1 LPDRTQQATRRA
13 LGDARM
19 RELVDR
25 YVTAWERR
33 DVDALVAILAEDVT
47 FAMPPY
53 PHWWR
58 GRHDVIGHVV
68 GTGLPELRK
77 LRTEAN
83 GQPAVAWYVR
93 ETREC
98 PYQGRSIE
106 VLAFDGERVSAI
118 VAFASQRL
126 FGDFGLPTELD

>member
-1 LPDRTQQATRRA
+1 
-13 LGDARM
+13 
-19 RELVDR
+19 
-25 YVTAWERR
+25 
-33 DVDALVAILAEDVT
+33 VAILAEDVT

-58 GRHDVIGHVV
+58 GRDDVIGHVV
-68 GTGLPELRK
+68 STGHPELRK

-93 ETREC
+93 EMPRG
-98 PYQGRSIE
+98 PYVGTSIE

-118 VAFASQRL
+118 VAFVSKRL
-126 FGDFGLPTELD
+126 FASFALPPELD